1 MPLAEIHT
9 PQGER
14 MLRRAVTATL
24 LLVSL
29 AHAQRPDTKT
39 AIASLTRD
47 LPTLMQQAD
56 IPGLSIAL
64 VENGRTAWLRSFG
77 TIDPATNAPVT
88 DHTRFS
94 AASLSKP
101 VFAYAVLQLVDQGK
115 LDLDTPLTHYW
126 PSESPYSIDP
136 ANDPRLQQIT
146 ARIVLSHRTGFPNWR
161 PDGKPLTIYFTP
173 GSRFSYSG
181 EGYVY
186 LQHTIERI
194 EGKPLNQ
201 IMQEVVF
208 TPLSMND
215 STYISLPGPTVT
227 SGYSPAL
234 KPRGPIESKDG
245 NAAASL
251 LTNAHDYALFV
262 EAILSGRGLK
272 PATLRQME
280 TPQIAVDPNC
290 TNCADHPAP
299 TTLSKEIFWGLGW
312 GIEQT
317 STGKY
322 LWHWGDNPSYK
333 AFVSVDLNRRSAVV
347 AFTNSQNG
355 LAIARNIVADAIGGE
370 HPVLHWH
377 HYDPYDSPSFRFT
390 HDVVHDGAKALT
402 THAADLQQHVISE
415 DTLESAGYILLY
427 DQKKNDDAIAVF
439 TRNVELHPDN
449 GNAHAS
455 LGEGYMV
462 AGNNAL
468 AIKSYERAL
477 ELVPNSNHV
486 RTQLAKLHASDT
498 KSQAAH

>member
-1 MPLAEIHT
+1 
-9 PQGER
+9 
-14 MLRRAVTATL
+14 MLRRAVTSIL
-24 LLVSL
+24 LLASL
-29 AHAQRPDTKT
+29 AHAQQPNTKA

-47 LPTLMQQAD
+47 IPTLMQQAD

-64 VENGRTAWLRSFG
+64 IQNGRTVWIRSFG
-77 TIDPATNAPVT
+77 TVDPATNAPVT

-101 VFAYAVLQLVDQGK
+101 VFTYAVLQLVDQGK

-126 PSESPYSIDP
+126 PADKPYSIDP
-136 ANDPRLQQIT
+136 ANDPRLHQIT

-161 PDGKPLTIYFTP
+161 QDGKPLTIKFTP

-181 EGYVY
+181 EGFVY
-186 LQHTIERI
+186 LQRTVERI

-201 IMQEVVF
+201 VMQEFVF
-208 TPLSMND
+208 TPLGMND
-215 STYISLPGPTVT
+215 STYISQAGPNVT
-227 SGYSPAL
+227 PGYSPAL

-251 LTNAHDYALFV
+251 LTNAHDYGLFV

-280 TPQIAVDPNC
+280 TPQIAVDPSC
-290 TNCADHPAP
+290 TNCTDRPAP

-322 LWHWGDNPSYK
+322 LWHWGDNPNYK
-333 AFVSVDLNRRSAVV
+333 AFVSVDLKHRNAVV
-347 AFTNSQNG
+347 VFTNSQNG
-355 LAIARNIVADAIGGE
+355 LSIARNILTDAIGGE
-370 HPVLHWH
+370 HPVFQWH
-377 HYDPYDSPSFRFT
+377 HYESYDSPSFRFT
-390 HDVVHDGAKALT
+390 HDLVHTGAKALT
-402 THAADLQQHVISE
+402 THAADLQQHLISE
-415 DTLESAGYILLY
+415 DTLETAGYILLY

-439 TRNVELHPDN
+439 RRNVELYPEN

-462 AGNNAL
+462 AGNKSL
-468 AIKSYERAL
+468 AIESYKRAQV
-477 ELVPNSNHV
+477 LVPNSTFVKSH
-486 RTQLAKLHASDT
+486 LAKLGDSDT
-498 KSQAAH
+498 KNEAAH